1 MNPRDGLAPI
11 ALLAER
17 RQLKIGEIFP
27 RLRSAGAASIDE
39 HLLDRR
45 SITTLR
51 RCRCWTWSDLC
62 ELTVGDLWSVP
73 HAGQLT
79 VERILS
85 AALEKSSRLPES
97 SVWWAPPDPGTA
109 QQGPNGTS
117 KISGASQA
125 RVAAFVATLTS
136 WATDSR
142 GCETVG
148 DLLDA
153 LDGPLPADLEVE
165 RSEIRQLALRDLL
178 PTPGDPASHASLIQE
193 FFDAVDLRSDLL
205 IERHVAEPTGRRPTL
220 RDIAEREGVTRE
232 RVRQLVH
239 RASESVE
246 VLRGDDRFS
255 LLRWRAADLGA
266 ALGVACPA
274 ETEHAKRAIA
284 WAARGFDD
292 PTGCTAAEFMLWFAG
307 EYRLDDGWWVHNDVG
322 SVAAVAEAVRAS
334 LTSDWLLD
342 RESLV
347 SAASS
352 FGLVAELSDGQLELL
367 LGWRTIGKGWWVRWD
382 GAIGDKAER
391 VLSLAMRAV
400 GVEEMNRLIGDGHAD
415 SSVQNVLASD
425 ERFVRVSMQ
434 QEYALAE
441 WGWEEYSTAAQE
453 IAERIKRSGGE
464 ANLDDV
470 VISLF
475 NEFGLKE
482 ATVRAY
488 AASPAFVVTNG
499 VIRMRRNDEE
509 FVVNDRVASARGL
522 YVRADGCVV
531 FHLPIDGDV
540 LRGSGRSIP
549 NPLSVALGV
558 RPGDVRSFD
567 AGDVQVRVS
576 WPATATTGAAIGS
589 TRSVAEGLDAVV
601 GDVLRLVFD
610 LDVGSVEASLVSGS
624 SLSDLTGLAL
634 TEGGEAAEI
643 AAAIGVDPFEVR
655 TALAERGDVEVAG
668 LLPSTRSSSK
678 LDEALSRLDDLLS

>member
-1 MNPRDGLAPI
+1 M
-11 ALLAER
+11 LAER
-17 RQLKIGEIFP
+17 LQLRIGDIFP
-27 RLRSAGAASIDE
+27 SLRNAGAASIDE

-51 RCRCWTWSDLC
+51 HCGCHTWLDLC
-62 ELTVGDLWSVP
+62 DLTVGDLWSVP
-73 HAGQLT
+73 YAGKLT
-79 VERILS
+79 VKRILG
-85 AALEKSSRLPES
+85 AALEASHRFPGSPP
-97 SVWWAPPDPGTA
+97 WWAPPNPATA
-109 QQGPNGTS
+109 RRDPNG
-117 KISGASQA
+117 IPQVSGASQA
-125 RVAAFVATLTS
+125 RVAAFVATLTA

-153 LDGPLPADLEVE
+153 LDGPLPADLGVE
-165 RSEIRQLALRDLL
+165 RSEIRQLKLRDLL
-178 PTPGDPASHASLIQE
+178 PTPDDLAPHAGLVQE

-205 IERHVAEPTGRRPTL
+205 IERHVAKPTGRRPTL
-220 RDIAEREGVTRE
+220 SDIAEHEGVTRE
-232 RVRQLVH
+232 RVRQLIH

-246 VLRGDDRFS
+246 GLRRDDRFS

-266 ALGVACPA
+266 VLGAACPA

-307 EYRLDDGWWVHNDVG
+307 EYRLDDGWWVRDDVG
-322 SVAAVAEAVRAS
+322 SVTALAEAVRAS
-334 LTSDWLLD
+334 LASDWLLD

-352 FGLVAELSDGQLELL
+352 FGLVAELSDGQLELI
-367 LGWRTIGKGWWVRWD
+367 LGWRPVGDGWWVRWD

-400 GVEEMNRLIGDGHAD
+400 GIEEMNRLIGDGNAD

-441 WGWEEYSTAAQE
+441 WGWEEYSTVAQE
-453 IAERIKRSGGE
+453 IAERIERSGGE
-464 ANLDDV
+464 ANLNDV
-470 VISLF
+470 VITLF
-475 NEFGLKE
+475 DEFGLKE

-488 AASPAFVVTNG
+488 AASPAFVVTDG
-499 VIRMRRNDEE
+499 MIRLRRSDEE
-509 FVVNDRVASARGL
+509 FIVNDRIASARGL
-522 YVRADGCVV
+522 YVRPDGCII
-531 FHLPIDGDV
+531 FHLPIDDDV

-549 NPLSVALGV
+549 NSLSVALGV
-558 RPGDVRSFD
+558 QPGDARSFD
-567 AGDVQVRVS
+567 AEVVEIRVS
-576 WPATATTGAAIGS
+576 WPTTAITGAAIGS
-589 TRSVAEGLDAVV
+589 TRSVAKALNAMA
-601 GDVLRLVFD
+601 GDLMRLVFD
-610 LDVGSVEASLVSGS
+610 LDLGSVEASLVSGS
-624 SLSDLTGLAL
+624 SLSALTGLAL

-655 TALAERGDVEVAG
+655 AALADRGDVDVADKI
-668 LLPSTRSSSK
+668 PSTGSSSK